1 MFSGI
6 VKGVG
11 RVLEQAERG
20 EDRRLTIGLGEV
32 VLPEIQPGDSVAV
45 NGVCLTAV
53 DCDAER
59 FSADVS
65 VETLSKTT
73 LGKLKVGDGV
83 NLESALRMGDS
94 LDGHLVTGH
103 VDGVGRVESMVESAR
118 SIVLR
123 IRTEGALAPYIAR
136 KGSVTVDGVSL
147 TVNDVENA
155 TFQVNIIPHTREN
168 TVIAAYQP
176 GTAVNIEVDIIA
188 RYVERLARCGEAAE
202 GIDLELLKDHG
213 YTSQE

>member
-11 RVLEQAERG
+11 RVLEQSDLG
-20 EDRRLTIGLGEV
+20 DDRRLTIGLEDV
-32 VLPEIQPGDSVAV
+32 VLPEIRPGDSIAV

-53 DCDAER
+53 ACDAKR

-73 LGKLKVGDGV
+73 LGDLQVGDGV
-83 NLESALRMGDS
+83 NLESALRMGDA

-103 VDGVGRVESMVESAR
+103 VDGVGRVERVVESAR
-118 SIVLR
+118 SSVLR
-123 IRTEGALAPYIAR
+123 IRTEGALAPFIAR

-155 TFQVNIIPHTREN
+155 TFQVNIIPHTREI
-168 TVIAAYQP
+168 TVIAGYRP

-188 RYVERLARCGEAAE
+188 RYVQRLARCGDEAA
-202 GIDLELLKDHG
+202 GINLEQLKSHG

>member
-11 RVLEQAERG
+11 RVLEQADLG
-20 EDRRLTIGLGEV
+20 EDRRLTVGLGDV
-32 VLPEIQPGDSVAV
+32 ALPSIRPGDSVAV
-45 NGVCLTAV
+45 NGACLTAV
-53 DCDAER
+53 AADADR
-59 FSADVS
+59 FTADVS

-73 LGKLKVGDGV
+73 LGELKVGDGV
-83 NLESALRMGDS
+83 NLEAALRMGDS

-103 VDGVGRVESMVESAR
+103 VDGLGRVESLVEAAR

-123 IRTEGALAPYIAR
+123 IRTEEALAPYIAR

-168 TVIAAYQP
+168 TVIAGYRP

-188 RYVERLARCGEAAE
+188 RYVERLARCGDGAA
-202 GIDLELLKDHG
+202 GIDLELLKSHG

>member
-6 VKGVG
+6 IKGVG
-11 RVLEQAERG
+11 RVLEQANLG
-20 EDRRLTIGLGEV
+20 DDRRLTIGFADV
-32 VLPEIQPGDSVAV
+32 VLSEVRPGDSISV

-53 DCDAER
+53 ACDAER

-65 VETLSKTT
+65 LETLSKTT
-73 LGKLKVGDGV
+73 LGDLQVGDGV
-83 NLESALRMGDS
+83 NLENALRMGGS

-103 VDGVGRVESMVESAR
+103 VDGVGRVESLVESAR

-123 IRTEGALAPYIAR
+123 IRIEGVLAPYIAR
-136 KGSVTVDGVSL
+136 KGAVTVDGVSL
-147 TVNDVENA
+147 TVNDVGN
-155 TFQVNIIPHTREN
+155 TNFQVNIIPHTREI
-168 TVIAAYQP
+168 TVIAGYQP

-188 RYVERLARCGEAAE
+188 RYVERLARCGYEAAE
-202 GIDLELLKDHG
+202 INLELLKSHG

>member
-6 VKGVG
+6 VNAIGTMAQVDAINKGCRL
-11 RVLEQAERG
+11 RVLTGA
-20 EDRRLTIGLGEV
+20 
-32 VLPEIQPGDSVAV
+32 LPLDMVRIGDSISV

-53 DCDAER
+53 ACDAER

-65 VETLSKTT
+65 LETLSKTT
-73 LGKLKVGDGV
+73 LGDLQVGDGV
-83 NLESALRMGDS
+83 NLENALRMGGS

-103 VDGVGRVESMVESAR
+103 VDGVGRVESLVESAR

-136 KGSVTVDGVSL
+136 KGAVTVDGVSL
-147 TVNDVENA
+147 TVNDVGN
-155 TFQVNIIPHTREN
+155 TNFQVNIIPHTREI
-168 TVIAAYQP
+168 TVIAGYQP

-188 RYVERLARCGEAAE
+188 RYVERLARCGYEAAE
-202 GIDLELLKDHG
+202 INLELLKSHG